1 MNPHQVRMIAYVLVA
16 MLVVAAAASLL
27 EGLLS

>member
-1 MNPHQVRMIAYVLVA
+1 MNPHQVRVIAYVLVA